1 MSLSAIDSID
11 RGVANLRANW
21 ELVLLQLGQ
30 VLVCSVLAVV
40 GVIAVALGVGAS
52 FLLQLGD
59 LSDWPAAL
67 ERLRGL
73 TVSGAVVALAL
84 GVAFI
89 LVTIVGLVYSWFQAG
104 ILATLDRGERQAPPV
119 RKLDWRLFRTFQ
131 GRSFAGWAGEGAWR
145 YLGFFCALFV
155 LAMILVG
162 GCGLVIAL
170 LAPTAAGFGIEG
182 VGVGVAGCLTLL
194 PLLGLCVLLNLF
206 ALLAMVL
213 LARPDG
219 SVWRA
224 MRQALG
230 VLRRRLGG
238 LLLLA
243 LLFVIAVFGVAL
255 VFAPLSQG
263 MATAVP
269 TDGAAWF
276 AVQFLL
282 ALAQWIIQGILTIAL
297 LASTVAMVRGEM
309 DGRAGAR

>member
-30 VLVCSVLAVV
+30 VVVCVVLAVV
-40 GVIAVALGVGAS
+40 GVIAVAFGVGAS

-73 TVSGAVVALAL
+73 TVSGAVVAMTL
-84 GVAFI
+84 GVLFI
-89 LVTIVGLVYSWFQAG
+89 LVTIVGLIYSWFQAG

-119 RKLDWRLFRTFQ
+119 PNLDWRLFRTFQ
-131 GRSFAGWAGEGAWR
+131 GRSFVGWASEGAWR
-145 YLGFFCALFV
+145 YLGFFSALFV
-155 LAMILVG
+155 LAMILIG

-170 LAPTAAGFGIEG
+170 LAPVAGDFGIE
-182 VGVGVAGCLTLL
+182 GVGVAGCLTLL

-206 ALLAMVL
+206 ALIAMVL

-219 SVWRA
+219 GVWRA

-230 VLRRRLGG
+230 VLRRRFGG
-238 LLLLA
+238 LLLLV
-243 LLFVIAVFGVAL
+243 LLFVIAVVGVAL

-263 MATAVP
+263 MATAVA
-269 TDGAAWF
+269 TNGAAWF

-282 ALAQWIIQGILTIAL
+282 ALAQWIIQGIVTIAL

-309 DGRAGAR
+309 DSREGAR